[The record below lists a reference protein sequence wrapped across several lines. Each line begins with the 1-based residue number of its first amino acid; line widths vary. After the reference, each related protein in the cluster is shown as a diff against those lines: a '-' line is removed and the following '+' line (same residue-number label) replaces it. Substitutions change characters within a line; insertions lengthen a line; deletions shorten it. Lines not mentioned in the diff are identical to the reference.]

1 MAAATSGS
9 PRRSAGG
16 TELCRPAGGSGRP
29 SCCTWTRSRRR
40 YLRDDPADGGLK
52 DCVWLDAGTG
62 LLHDARCE
70 EERPFLCKAAEGL
83 DRFEEWPGRGVAGD
97 PGPLFPSAEGLAQA
111 RQACLLHRREC
122 AAVLQTGSGF
132 YLLASTEGLVPRADS
147 TLFVWTICAE
157 GFAGPACRTT
167 LARAP
172 RPACDCSG
180 RLQTSAGK
188 VCGVPV
194 QACVDDCRRV
204 TSWANCSAC
213 LPSCTEASVSQLE
226 PEQLALVAMARWRM
240 SRSLNLTTED
250 KQDRGSS
257 SRIIY
262 DTGHP

>member
-147 TLFVWTICAE
+147 TLFVWTM
-157 GFAGPACRTT
+157 
-167 LARAP
+167 
-172 RPACDCSG
+172 
-180 RLQTSAGK
+180 
-188 VCGVPV
+188 CGVPV